1 MNLRTK
7 KTVLMAMFNIILL
20 LCFFTLTMESVNVH
34 EHAHKEIAENHGC
47 VDWRIDQ
54 NWKGGGEFECLEHL
68 NVPTEVSQQEAMLH
82 SVNEIVT
89 YNTSAVS
96 SSIIIGVLL
105 LMNVMF
111 LRWILDE

>member
-1 MNLRTK
+1 
-7 KTVLMAMFNIILL
+7 MAMFNIILL

-47 VDWRIDQ
+47 VDWRMEQ
-54 NWKGGGEFECLEHL
+54 NLKGGGEFECLEYV
-68 NVPTEVSQQEAMLH
+68 NVNDDIKGQEQMLH
-82 SVNEIVT
+82 SINEIVT
-89 YNTSAVS
+89 YNTSGIS